1 MLAFIDIVLSNCDS
15 SDVKKVPVEWGGIS
29 YELISS
35 IYWYDKKICTLE
47 NCLMDETA
55 ILITRLMGPTWRPL
69 GACRPQV
76 GPILAPWSLL
86 SEFPLVLCTCNH
98 WHSNAHNRNT
108 AWLRDTVRQTSRG
121 KSAANGR
128 LTTQYSF
135 YPVQIYRWYNNSE
148 ALKLQIQW
156 FTKEW
161 LTHAR
166 MMSPA
171 KPSTR

>member
-1 MLAFIDIVLSNCDS
+1 
-15 SDVKKVPVEWGGIS
+15 
-29 YELISS
+29 
-35 IYWYDKKICTLE
+35 
-47 NCLMDETA
+47 MDETA
-55 ILITRLMGPTWRPL
+55 ILITRLMGPTWGPP
-69 GACRPQV
+69 GACRPQM

-86 SEFPLVLCTCNH
+86 SGFPLVLCTCSH
-98 WHSNAHNRNT
+98 WHSNAHNRDT

-128 LTTQYSF
+128 TAGPPRPLTFRGTSAWRYRLTTQYSF
-135 YPVQIYRWYNNSE
+135 YPVQIYSWYNNSE

-156 FTKEW
+156 FTKKW